1 MRRRFEVARTVRMGI
16 AIALGALL
24 FVSVVWAQATP
35 AADDVPPAVY
45 DLVQGQANLGEA
57 GVAITRDEDGAVSR
71 SWVTIPG
78 VLEMRDEL
86 VAAPDGSARAY
97 TVEGTAQGT
106 EFRVEGAFHPGGVTL
121 TVEQA
126 GQSVTFELS
135 SEEPLYVLDNNFIDG
150 FQLFVD
156 GFLQD
161 GVLAAG
167 SERSAAVVVPQAAAL
182 GTITLR
188 SSTERVGFEL
198 RGETVQAWR
207 LDGVF
212 QVGPQQLAITVWAD
226 DDGRMLELDQAAAG
240 VRFVLRPAAEAS
252 GADGGAGTLTAAVD
266 GGAARIARDAACVE
280 ERELRVASTG
290 ATLAGTLDVPVASA
304 RGEAAPAPVLLLLP
318 GSGAVDIDGN
328 SPPVLRNSGYRQLAY
343 ALGCEGYAVLR
354 IAKLGIPPSTGDG
367 NAVTIDTYV
376 QNTAD
381 WIGRLTQEP
390 DVDARRFGLI
400 GHSEGGLV
408 ALAAAAHGAVA
419 ADVVVLVATAGRPFD
434 VLLEEQLMASAVR
447 GGADAAYL
455 ETFRAQTLA
464 ALDAIRAVEGTRLEL
479 EGDLANNPVAA
490 LFAHAAG
497 LLRSE
502 FELDPLELA
511 AAIRVPVVIF
521 QGEKD
526 LQVLPVDARLLA
538 EANPDATLLLLPDLT
553 HNLVE
558 VSGPALEGM
567 VPTPDAA
574 ISETLVRA
582 LTTFL
587 HGHLRSA
594 AR

>member
-1 MRRRFEVARTVRMGI
+1 MRRRFEVARTIRMAGR
-16 AIALGALL
+16 IALGALL
-24 FVSVVWAQATP
+24 FVGGAWAQDATASADAP
-35 AADDVPPAVY
+35 AAVY

-57 GVAITRDEDGAVSR
+57 GVAITRDDDGSVSR

-97 TVEGTAQGT
+97 TVEGTVQGT
-106 EFRVEGAFHPGGVTL
+106 EFRLEGAFHPAGVTI

-126 GQSVTFELS
+126 GQGASFELP

-156 GFLQD
+156 GFLQE
-161 GVLAAG
+161 GAFAAG
-167 SERSAAVVVPQAAAL
+167 SERSGAVVVPQAAAL

-188 SSTERVGFEL
+188 ASTEREGFAF

-212 QVGPQQLAITVWAD
+212 QVGPQQLAITIWVD

-240 VRFVLRPAAEAS
+240 VRFVLRSTGEASAAAS
-252 GADGGAGTLTAAVD
+252 GAVPEAAADSGAE
-266 GGAARIARDAACVE
+266 RIARDAACAE
-280 ERELRVASTG
+280 ERDLRVASTG

-304 RGEAAPAPVLLLLP
+304 RGDAAPAPVLVLLP

-343 ALGCEGYAVLR
+343 ALACEGYAVLR

-381 WIGRLTQEP
+381 WIERLEGEPGVDVGR
-390 DVDARRFGLI
+390 VGLI

-408 ALAAAAHGAVA
+408 ALASVARGAVA
-419 ADVVVLVATAGRPFD
+419 PDVVVLVATAGRPFD

-455 ETFRAQTLA
+455 ETFRSQTLA
-464 ALDAIRAVEGTRLEL
+464 AIEAIRAVEGTRLEL
-479 EGDLANNPVAA
+479 AGELADNPVAA

-502 FELDPLELA
+502 MELDPLELA
-511 AAIRVPVVIF
+511 AAIDVPLVIF

-553 HNLVE
+553 HNLVD
-558 VSGPALEGM
+558 VSGPALDGM
-567 VPTPDAA
+567 VPAPDAT

-587 HGHLRSA
+587 HGHLRT